1 MGKVL
6 VAAFDC
12 IDIDEEMF
20 SDLTD
25 FLKSKYHMKMM
36 GNYANDNHL
45 ERGDLLIDSKS
56 RSVKIKGEPVR
67 LTTTEFE
74 ILYLLASHPGWV
86 FTYQQI
92 YESIWNEEYA
102 CEKGSIMSHIQR
114 LRRKIEADC
123 QHPQYIENIRGI
135 GYRFNG

>member
-6 VAAFDC
+6 VATFEKK
-12 IDIDEEMF
+12 DE
-20 SDLTD
+20 SVLDDWLYS
-25 FLKSKYHMKMM
+25 LKSKCHVEIME
-36 GNYANDNHL
+36 GFSDENCL
-45 ERGDLLIDSKS
+45 EYGDLLIDSKS
-56 RSVKIKGEPVR
+56 RNVKIKGEPVK

-86 FTYQQI
+86 YTYQQI
-92 YESIWNEEYA
+92 YEAVWHEEYA

-123 QHPQYIENIRGI
+123 QHPRYIENIRGI
-135 GYRFNG
+135 GYRFAG